1 MNTKMQIEEKYICI
15 LLCCPNKQLLSSRV
29 DDPTLRGQ
37 PALIIP
43 QATQDTTQGHKPEGL
58 SIQIGSDSTGGR
70 AVALTGANISSFGE
84 SPVVVLVGAVR

>member
-43 QATQDTTQGHKPEGL
+43 QAMQDTTQGHKPEGL
-58 SIQIGSDSTGGR
+58 GSDGTGGR
-70 AVALTGANISSFGE
+70 AGAPTGANIGSFCG
-84 SPVVVLVGAVR
+84 SPVVALVGAVR